1 MIAKIWQKVGLLILI
16 VACLFNI
23 VVKIV
28 TKISLNKEMS
38 DAAEYV
44 RTLQAEEEEKK

>member
-1 MIAKIWQKVGLLILI
+1 MIAKIWQKVGLFILI
-16 VACLFNI
+16 IACLFNI

-28 TKISLNKEMS
+28 TKISLNKEMH

-44 RTLQAEEEEKK
+44 RTIQAEKEKK